1 MMEMEPDIYDALE
14 VTHGTGENA
23 MSANSTDSNAE
34 YIYDAPEVTHGTK
47 ESATSANSTDSNA
60 GYKSLIKQNVSCI
73 NEYAKTNHNKEKKMG
88 FKGFVLCC
96 FVFFSNMLSLAAMAI
111 ATVSFIQMTNM
122 ISEYK
127 GRIDMLME
135 KCDNNNIMINNCSDN
150 I

>member
-1 MMEMEPDIYDALE
+1 MMEMAADIYDALD
-14 VTHGTGENA
+14 VTHGTEESA
-23 MSANSTDSNAE
+23 ISANSTDSNAE
-34 YIYDAPEVTHGTK
+34 DIYDAPEVTHGTK
-47 ESATSANSTDSNA
+47 ESAPSANSTDSNA

-73 NEYAKTNHNKEKKMG
+73 NEYAKTNQNREKKMG

-122 ISEYK
+122 ISEYRS
-127 GRIDMLME
+127 RIDMLME
-135 KCDNNNIMINNCSDN
+135 KCDNNIMINNCSDN